1 MLLIASAELT
11 FLLLAQIRSSLSM
24 DTHLEIFKT
33 YLKKKVAIT
42 DEQFNLIADHLKV
55 KSFEKNEMILMKGD
69 VSSQGF
75 FVSTGLL
82 RSYSIDSKGK
92 THIIQFAPEQWWLSE
107 RNGLL
112 FNEPSDYFI
121 DSVEATKAV
130 IMTKD
135 FMNEAAKH
143 VPCMNDLNNNM
154 LNNSIR
160 FMQKRINM
168 LLSAT
173 AEERY
178 LNFITLYPNLTLR
191 VPQWMIAS
199 YLGIT
204 PESLSRVRKD
214 LAHKHFRT

>member
-1 MLLIASAELT
+1 MLEP
-11 FLLLAQIRSSLSM
+11 
-24 DTHLEIFKT
+24 FKA
-33 YLKKKVAIT
+33 YLQQRVDLT
-42 DEQFNLIADHLKV
+42 DEQFSLISDKLKV
-55 KSFEKNEMILMKGD
+55 KSFDKNEMILMKGD
-69 VSSQGF
+69 VSSYGF
-75 FVSTGLL
+75 FVLSGLL

-92 THIIQFAPEQWWLSE
+92 THIIQFAPEQWWLTE
-107 RNGLL
+107 RNGML
-112 FNEPSDYFI
+112 FNEPSDFFI
-121 DSVEATKAV
+121 DAIEPTKAV
-130 IMTKD
+130 IVHKD
-135 FMNEAAKH
+135 FMNETSKH
-143 VPCMNDLNNNM
+143 VPCMNDLNNTM

-178 LNFITLYPNLTLR
+178 LNFIKLYPNLTLR

-214 LAHKHFRT
+214 LAHKHFKP

>member
-1 MLLIASAELT
+1 VLLIASAELT

-24 DTHLEIFKT
+24 DAHLEIFKT
-33 YLKKKVAIT
+33 YLQKKVAIT